1 MAVDL
6 QDLEARLSG
15 SPNNGEL
22 LELLNA
28 ATELVEYEVGPLSL
42 RRATAETVRVA
53 DYLSQL
59 PVASITSATY
69 LGSALTVA
77 VTDSRSGFVPGLPV
91 GAVVTYTYGRPGPTA
106 LEREV
111 ILEVARRAYRGTQQ
125 GYRPGYG
132 DTPETGGLPPALL
145 LTRAD
150 REALAANQLYR
161 SSFA

>member
-15 SPNNGEL
+15 TPSDAEKLDL
-22 LELLNA
+22 LAA
-28 ATELVEYEVGPLSL
+28 ATRLVEHEVGPLSL
-42 RRATAETVRVA
+42 RTATEALPISGVLNNRPVQAVTAATDNGVNVLASVTV
-53 DYLSQL
+53 
-59 PVASITSATY
+59 TSA
-69 LGSALTVA
+69 GVVSGARAGTVI
-77 VTDSRSGFVPGLPV
+77 
-91 GAVVTYTYGRPGPTA
+91 TYTYGRPGPTA
-106 LEREV
+106 PEREV

-161 SSFA
+161 SSLA

>member
-22 LELLNA
+22 LDLLNA
-28 ATELVEYEVGPLSL
+28 AIELVEYEVGPLTL
-42 RRATAETVRVA
+42 QTATAETVRVA
-53 DYLSQL
+53 DYLSRL
-59 PVASITSATY
+59 PVANITSATY
-69 LGSALTVA
+69 LGSILTVTVA
-77 VTDSRSGFVPGLPV
+77 DRRTGLVPGLPV

-150 REALAANQLYR
+150 REDLAATRLYR
-161 SSFA
+161 SNFA